1 MKKFFTV
8 GLALVCTLFLL
19 TSCGGGG
26 TPTPTSSAPSTSTSS
41 PPVSSSAAQP
51 VTIILG
57 TTTSVSDSG
66 LLDFLLPQFTSKFN
80 IQVKPV
86 AVGSGEAMAMGQR
99 GDADV
104 LIVHSP
110 DAEKKFMDEG
120 YGVVRRNIAY
130 NYYVLVGPASDPALV
145 KGLTITEAFKSIAEN
160 PDAIF
165 VSRGDNSGTHTKE
178 LSIWKKAG
186 VDDPTA
192 QSMQYLSTGQ
202 GMAETLR
209 VTSEKQG
216 YTLTDIATWLA
227 TKSSLNLEVMVSES
241 PELLNTYSVIVINP
255 EKFPNTHYEEAMK
268 LADWLVTPEV
278 QKMIA
283 DFGKDK
289 YGQDLFFPAITP

>member
-8 GLALVCTLFLL
+8 GLALVCALFLL

-26 TPTPTSSAPSTSTSS
+26 TPTPTSSAPSTFTPST
-41 PPVSSSAAQP
+41 PVSSSAAQP

-80 IQVKPV
+80 IQIKPV

-110 DAEKKFMDEG
+110 DAEKKFMDDG

-145 KGLTITEAFKSIAEN
+145 KGLTITEAFKSIAGN
-160 PDAIF
+160 SDAIF

-289 YGQDLFFPAITP
+289 YGQALFFPAITP